1 MTGFFSATA
10 PEIVSECLRRVA
22 RRALILLAIVTCPAG
37 GARAAGVQYRPGTP
51 AEINSI
57 SFEGNDELSESELRS
72 QLRTRETPGFF
83 SKFLRSAISE
93 NLGRPNEYLS
103 RVTLG
108 EDLERLRTY
117 YERRGFS
124 EARIDTVLSFSDD
137 GTSVGITLRVS
148 EGYRSLV
155 DTLSYSGIVSNPVTV
170 WEDISSG
177 PRIAAGEPFQVPL
190 VEDEVKRVLRV
201 FNDQGFPN
209 AVYLRDSSYAYRYLS
224 TRNYSVRLAFSP
236 GRRYLFGDIT
246 LRQEIDT
253 LRGARPRPD
262 ITDRIIFDHLDYQPG
277 DFYSLQRRVRSE
289 ENLNGLGLF
298 ELRRLE
304 ATIPSPSDSSMRV
317 PTTIVI
323 RPLDKHEV
331 APEVL
336 VSDENAA
343 FNLGAGIGYTNRN
356 FLGEAR
362 RFTARLRFRTQTIEK
377 FPDYFTLDNDAVANL
392 DLTFEVMQ
400 PYIFTNKIKG
410 SWSLSAAV
418 DKQAPYRQNIFRNKV
433 GVSGRLAEFTTGY
446 LDWTLESVSLT
457 KRAKFILSSDPEVVR
472 QFSLLQPQSFNSIL
486 SFTIQRDK
494 TNDLFSP
501 SSGFVHSVTVEEAGV
516 LSLLLKNLFRDLPF
530 TQFYRAIVVGRWYE
544 DLNGTRFSVLGLKL
558 KAGLEDKYGSSRDD
572 STRAIPQTH
581 RFFAGGGGS
590 VRGWASRALIAR
602 GDPELGGNLSVEASA
617 ELRLNLFQ
625 SLRDGWLDKI
635 WLVFF
640 ADAGNV
646 WPELRDFEIRKV
658 AVAAGLGFRYDTL
671 VGPFRID
678 WGFRVFDPSASP
690 GRQWI
695 TQRQLIGQTMK
706 EGVFHF
712 GIGHAF

>member
-1 MTGFFSATA
+1 
-10 PEIVSECLRRVA
+10 
-22 RRALILLAIVTCPAG
+22 
-37 GARAAGVQYRPGTP
+37 
-51 AEINSI
+51 
-57 SFEGNDELSESELRS
+57 
-72 QLRTRETPGFF
+72 
-83 SKFLRSAISE
+83 
-93 NLGRPNEYLS
+93 
-103 RVTLG
+103 
-108 EDLERLRTY
+108 
-117 YERRGFS
+117 
-124 EARIDTVLSFSDD
+124 
-137 GTSVGITLRVS
+137 
-148 EGYRSLV
+148 
-155 DTLSYSGIVSNPVTV
+155 
-170 WEDISSG
+170 
-177 PRIAAGEPFQVPL
+177 
-190 VEDEVKRVLRV
+190 
-201 FNDQGFPN
+201 
-209 AVYLRDSSYAYRYLS
+209 
-224 TRNYSVRLAFSP
+224 
-236 GRRYLFGDIT
+236 
-246 LRQEIDT
+246 
-253 LRGARPRPD
+253 
-262 ITDRIIFDHLDYQPG
+262 
-277 DFYSLQRRVRSE
+277 
-289 ENLNGLGLF
+289 
-298 ELRRLE
+298 
-304 ATIPSPSDSSMRV
+304 
-317 PTTIVI
+317 
-323 RPLDKHEV
+323 
-331 APEVL
+331 
-336 VSDENAA
+336 
-343 FNLGAGIGYTNRN
+343 
-356 FLGEAR
+356 
-362 RFTARLRFRTQTIEK
+362 
-377 FPDYFTLDNDAVANL
+377 
-392 DLTFEVMQ
+392 
-400 PYIFTNKIKG
+400 
-410 SWSLSAAV
+410 
-418 DKQAPYRQNIFRNKV
+418 
-433 GVSGRLAEFTTGY
+433 
-446 LDWTLESVSLT
+446 VSLT